1 MKKILMTVVLCLILC
16 TAHGQEQPKPA
27 FKVAPQYPTPGGEVT
42 LTYDNS
48 VTELAKSSQITG
60 VIYICN
66 GNYWWADDLQMNF
79 SDGQWTARYTLPN
92 DCLMFACKFHGD
104 DGKWDSGDNLNS
116 YGMFAYKVEGERVS
130 VQPRTFLNRALI
142 GSALFDRLAVPGY
155 LKDKYKTDEKNTQNW
170 IMKESLSFPQSMEE
184 TLYFYCKLKEQT
196 ERENTAKSFR
206 SDLEVLLKS
215 ETVSEL
221 SLIRAV
227 ELCRTLLGDTAQVNR
242 IERII
247 LERWPDGML
256 ARDRQI
262 LKIHSGNDEAAKI
275 GYLNQLIERFPQE
288 KFPVPQTVM
297 ANAYY
302 PVIFWG
308 AFRNNP
314 DQFYNEQNLR
324 HYAPLAPFSGLCEM
338 FYRGIGLPFKK
349 QLKKAPELL
358 PYAEILYAEIARRID
373 GISDRYSTEKVLSPM
388 EWHRYALNH
397 AAGNAVSYARLLIEC
412 GNPEQALSV
421 LEPLKTL
428 LEDKISEYNDLYT
441 QALID
446 SKQTTRV
453 VPFIERCIK
462 VDAAT
467 PEMIS
472 VLKADFGK
480 NNLDG
485 DFNQHL
491 NSLRSKEYVARMEE
505 ELLGQIMH
513 RPVEAFNLEDA
524 SGHRV
529 NMADLKGNVIVL
541 DFWAT
546 WCVPCNAALP
556 GMQMAVDRFKD
567 NSKVK
572 FYFISTM
579 EQINEKD
586 FNEVKK
592 QIPERLAKRGLHLD
606 MLFDDF
612 NEKGQHGVMFGKY
625 AKEFGMS
632 GIPQKMIIDPEGYVR
647 WVSGGYKGNPLELA
661 NEITFMV
668 NYLLEEASKK

>member
-1 MKKILMTVVLCLILC
+1 MVLCLILC
-16 TAHGQEQPKPA
+16 AARGQEQPKPA
-27 FKVAPQYPTPGGEVT
+27 FMAAPQYPTPGGEVT

-79 SDGQWTARYTLPN
+79 SDNRWTARYTLPN
-92 DCLMFACKFHGD
+92 DCLMFACKFHGEE
-104 DGKWDSGDNLNS
+104 GKWDSGDNLNS
-116 YGMFAYKVEGERVS
+116 YGMFAYKVDGEKVS
-130 VQPRTFLNRALI
+130 IQPRTFLNRALI
-142 GSALFDRLAVPGY
+142 GSAMFDRLAVPGF
-155 LKDKYKTDEKNTQNW
+155 LKDDYKTDEKNTQNW

-196 ERENTAKSFR
+196 EREMTAKNFR
-206 SDLEVLLKS
+206 GDLEVLLKS
-215 ETVSEL
+215 ETASEL

-227 ELCRTLLGDTAQVNR
+227 ELCRMLLGDTAQVNR

-275 GYLNQLIERFPQE
+275 GYLNQLIERFPVE
-288 KFPVPQTVM
+288 KFPVPLTVM
-297 ANAYY
+297 AQTYY

-314 DQFYNEQNLR
+314 DQFYNEENLR
-324 HYAPLAPFSGLCEM
+324 HYAPLTPFSGLCEM
-338 FYRGIGLPFKK
+338 FYRGIALPLNK
-349 QLKKAPELL
+349 QLKKASELL
-358 PYAEILYAEIARRID
+358 PYADILYAEIARRID
-373 GISDRYSTEKVLSPM
+373 GISDRYSTEKVLSPL

-397 AAGNAVSYARLLIEC
+397 AAGNTVSYARLLIEC
-412 GNPEQALSV
+412 GKPEQALSV

-446 SKQTTRV
+446 GKQPTRV
-453 VPFIERCIK
+453 VPFIERCVK

-467 PEMIS
+467 PKMIS

-480 NNLDG
+480 NKRGG
-485 DFNQHL
+485 DFNQYL

-505 ELLGQIMH
+505 EILGQIMH
-513 RPVEAFNLEDA
+513 RPIEAFNLEDA

-529 NMADLKGNVIVL
+529 NMADLKGCVIVL

-579 EQINEKD
+579 EHVDEKD
-586 FNEVKK
+586 FKEVKK
-592 QIPERLAKRGLHLD
+592 QIPEKLAKRGLHLD

-612 NEKGQHGVMFGKY
+612 NEKGQHGVVFGKY
-625 AKEFGMS
+625 AAEFGMS
-632 GIPQKMIIDPEGYVR
+632 GIPQKMVIDQEGYVR
-647 WVSGGYKGNPLELA
+647 WVSSGYKGNPLELA
-661 NEITFMV
+661 NEMTFMV
-668 NYLLEEASKK
+668 NYLLDEANKK